1 MNIKSLRLALE
12 QAATR
17 STPPGRAPASV
28 FETGSTRARQER
40 RQRATRPQVSTTRE
54 RRASGIKSFE
64 DFRLWSMLHD
74 AHRRAGGPDVRRA
87 SGAVAPSWSAEHGRA
102 LMSPPVVTVS
112 PRASRRLQHV
122 RRARARCATDG
133 RALGAPGGC
142 GDLISGPPRFMSGM
156 RSAARREVSHHHL
169 PLQPGV
175 FDQLRLQSDETR
187 RRKSKVLLRLECIEG
202 VCGVRWRDLGTL
214 CPSARGEP
222 EPSLPHRQ
230 RTGRLNKANH
240 S

>member
-1 MNIKSLRLALE
+1 VRHGAVV
-12 QAATR
+12 
-17 STPPGRAPASV
+17 PG
-28 FETGSTRARQER
+28 
-40 RQRATRPQVSTTRE
+40 
-54 RRASGIKSFE
+54 FE

-142 GDLISGPPRFMSGM
+142 GDLISGPPRFVSGM

-175 FDQLRLQSDETR
+175 LDQLRLQSDETR
-187 RRKSKVLLRLECIEG
+187 RRKSSSGWNALKVFAEWVGETWGLCALQREVSPSHHCPTDNGREG
-202 VCGVRWRDLGTL
+202 
-214 CPSARGEP
+214 
-222 EPSLPHRQ
+222 
-230 RTGRLNKANH
+230 
-240 S
+240 